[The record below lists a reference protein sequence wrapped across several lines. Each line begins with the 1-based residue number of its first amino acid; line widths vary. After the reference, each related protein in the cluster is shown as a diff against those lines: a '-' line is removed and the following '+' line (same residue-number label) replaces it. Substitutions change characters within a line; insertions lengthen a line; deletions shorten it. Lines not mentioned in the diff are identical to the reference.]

1 MAEALSWGK
10 RILLWIFHGAFL
22 LNLYLVF
29 SNLRRLCTNLTKKRR
44 GKLHKNV
51 DGERVFYS
59 CLLRVLEWL
68 VGIDIS
74 YYDNIT
80 LLYAQCSQTYV
91 HGLIRTRI
99 CIYVWEKNTLH
110 IYRTWM
116 MNLML
121 VKRPSMLYFFLW
133 ITTESFLYQWTK
145 TFQHYM

>member
-1 MAEALSWGK
+1 MSNVFPSKFSQCSHSLMRGK
-10 RILLWIFHGAFL
+10 GRGIVVGEKDSLINFHGAFL

-29 SNLRRLCTNLTKKRR
+29 SNLRRLGTNLTKKRR

-80 LLYAQCSQTYV
+80 LLYTRCNQTYV

-99 CIYVWEKNTLH
+99 CIYVWEKKQFTYLQNW
-110 IYRTWM
+110 IR
-116 MNLML
+116 L
-121 VKRPSMLYFFLW
+121 VNELNVS
-133 ITTESFLYQWTK
+133 
-145 TFQHYM
+145 